1 MARRSLV
8 DTVQDPN
15 AKEAFIK
22 EGSKKPAIRQ
32 IVETKM
38 LNTRIPE
45 DLIRRVKVHC
55 AHNRITVQEFVTET
69 LEERLGKNT

>member
-8 DTVQDPN
+8 DTAQDPN

-22 EGSKKPAIRQ
+22 EGTKKPAIRS

-45 DLIRRVKVHC
+45 DLIRRVKVYC
-55 AHNRITVQEFVTET
+55 AQNRITVQEFVTET
-69 LEERLGKNT
+69 LEEKLNK